1 MDLAEL
7 CLALKAEAG
16 ELAWYLDL
24 DSGQVLLLT
33 GEFDPAEHQ
42 GLTAAQVQA
51 DGRRFRRVPTAT
63 QLDALAD
70 MQAFSLHLGDL
81 VLRESLQ
88 LALGGLKP
96 ERRFRSALSW
106 LPDTLQ
112 AWHAFRQQR
121 AEARAL
127 AWLRSLGVVP
137 AGPPV

>member
-1 MDLAEL
+1 MDLPEL

-16 ELAWYLDL
+16 ELRWYLDL
-24 DSGQVLLLT
+24 TSGEVLLLT
-33 GEFDPAEHQ
+33 PDFDPADHR
-42 GLTAAQVQA
+42 GLTAGQVEA
-51 DGRRFRRVPTAT
+51 DPERFRRVPARS

-88 LALGGLKP
+88 LALEGPKP
-96 ERRFRSALSW
+96 QRRFRSALSW

-112 AWHAFRQQR
+112 EWHAFRQQR

-127 AWLRSLGVVP
+127 AWLRSLGVAP
-137 AGPPV
+137 AA